1 MLDDLYAGALSDAE
15 ARLTKYS
22 VADLAK
28 AVEAQVPA
36 LDAIR
41 LLSSGNSINVIAEIK
56 RASPSKGF
64 LAEIADPAELART
77 YESAG
82 AAAISVLTEE
92 RKFKGTLADL
102 AQVRQAVSVPI
113 LRKDFIAIEQQVLEA
128 RVAGADIVLLIV
140 AGLDQST
147 LQHLFRFAESLGM
160 TAFVETHNK
169 EEVLRAIDTGAN
181 MIGINARDLSTFE
194 TDRELFASLADLLP
208 KDAIAVAESAVRN
221 LEDVVAYAKAGAD
234 CVLVG
239 EALVTGDA
247 GELLREFTTVPKIRL

>member
-1 MLDDLYAGALSDAE
+1 MLEDLYAGALSDAE
-15 ARLTKYS
+15 SRLAKYS
-22 VADLAK
+22 LADLAV
-28 AVEAQVPA
+28 AAEAQAPA
-36 LDAIR
+36 LDAIS
-41 LLSSGNSINVIAEIK
+41 LIAAGNTINVIAEIK

-64 LAEIADPAELART
+64 LAEIADPAELAST
-77 YESAG
+77 YEAAG

-92 RKFKGTLADL
+92 RKFKGNLGDL

-128 RVAGADIVLLIV
+128 RVAGADIALLIV
-140 AGLDQST
+140 AGLDQAT
-147 LQHLFRFAESLGM
+147 LQHLVRFVESLGM
-160 TAFVETHNK
+160 TPFVETHNK

-194 TDRELFASLADLLP
+194 TDRELFATLVDLLP
-208 KDAIAVAESAVRN
+208 RDALAVAESAVRN
-221 LEDVVAYAKAGAD
+221 LDDVIAYAKAGAD

-247 GELLREFTTVPKIRL
+247 AQLLSEFTAVTKIRL